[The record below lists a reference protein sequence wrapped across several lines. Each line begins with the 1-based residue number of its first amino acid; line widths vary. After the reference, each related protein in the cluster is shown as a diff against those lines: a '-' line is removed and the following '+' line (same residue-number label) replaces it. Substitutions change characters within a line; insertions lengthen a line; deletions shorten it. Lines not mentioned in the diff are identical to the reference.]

1 MFYLYEK
8 FPGQTQMTL
17 AAVMIAYVDDFL
29 LTHDDRFDRSKLT
42 GLFTWGS
49 QDELSLEHP
58 LDFNGKQIALRYD
71 IAKKQFSLC
80 LNQTKF
86 IESIKPGKVDKKRL
100 KETIDASDMPE
111 FRSGAGCWSDETRHC
126 FSGFFVQQ
134 GHKINVCRSS
144 VDVFSS

>member
-1 MFYLYEK
+1 MDWPTPLGPRTWARHVCSTLLKNGWKQRSLDKMMFYLYEK

-58 LDFNGKQIALRYD
+58 LDFKGKQIALRYD

-80 LNQTKF
+80 LK
-86 IESIKPGKVDKKRL
+86 
-100 KETIDASDMPE
+100 
-111 FRSGAGCWSDETRHC
+111 
-126 FSGFFVQQ
+126 
-134 GHKINVCRSS
+134 
-144 VDVFSS
+144 